1 MCSSQACFDDLVT
14 RSPDGM
20 HKDHCSLFGHEFPGS
35 QPFAG
40 DFHRLKSQR
49 HKESID
55 EVLEKYRPTQHSILD
70 CIACLDESSINSTHM
85 GRDSMM
91 LRVSA
96 KRFGDPRSSE
106 LKAAPMRRCDSDCI
120 LTHKPSDAHSDPD
133 EIDLSNRCS
142 RKRRS
147 MSMKEKED
155 RRREQNREAQRRYR
169 EKHMFPNAKTSLE
182 DL

>member
-1 MCSSQACFDDLVT
+1 MILL
-14 RSPDGM
+14 PDRQM
-20 HKDHCSLFGHEFPGS
+20 
-35 QPFAG
+35 A
-40 DFHRLKSQR
+40 
-49 HKESID
+49 
-55 EVLEKYRPTQHSILD
+55 
-70 CIACLDESSINSTHM
+70 HM

-96 KRFGDPRSSE
+96 LNSAESFGDPRSSE
-106 LKAAPMRRCDSDCI
+106 LKAAPLRRCDSDCI
-120 LTHKPSDAHSDPD
+120 LTHKPSDEHSDPD

-142 RKRRS
+142 RKRRA